1 MKDEIT
7 LKGLFEIIKSKILII
22 ISATVLVT
30 TAAAVITKFY
40 ISPEYT
46 SSIKLCVVGDFDT
59 EGGSSVSNENSMINY
74 VKNLIETCIET
85 LNAQDAYVQINS
97 NLRELNAS
105 YENTNIDSSNVRI
118 EQVGN
123 SNVLRVTATTENAQ
137 LSYDTCQAFETMA
150 KERVPIIGEVQI
162 EKIDSPVLAT
172 APSSPNMLKNCILG
186 ALIGFV
192 VSCGIVIL
200 IEMLDNTVKDGLE
213 TARQLDILLLCEI
226 PDLYSATERE
236 RYYEYKL
243 NSGTGGKKR
252 GR

>member
-105 YENTNIDSSNVRI
+105 YENTNIDSSNIRI

-150 KERVPIIGEVQI
+150 KERVPII
-162 EKIDSPVLAT
+162 
-172 APSSPNMLKNCILG
+172 
-186 ALIGFV
+186 
-192 VSCGIVIL
+192 
-200 IEMLDNTVKDGLE
+200 
-213 TARQLDILLLCEI
+213 AR
-226 PDLYSATERE
+226 
-236 RYYEYKL
+236 YKL
-243 NSGTGGKKR
+243 KKLIR
-252 GR
+252 LCWPRRRLLPIC

>member
-1 MKDEIT
+1 MKSSRVKF
-7 LKGLFEIIKSKILII
+7 LLLFPPR
-22 ISATVLVT
+22 VLVT

-74 VKNLIETCIET
+74 VKNLIETCMET
-85 LNAQDAYVQINS
+85 HNAPGCIRPGQQQS
-97 NLRELNAS
+97 SGSSAS
-105 YENTNIDSSNVRI
+105 YENTNIDSSNIRI

-162 EKIDSPVLAT
+162 EKIVRLCWP
-172 APSSPNMLKNCILG
+172 
-186 ALIGFV
+186 
-192 VSCGIVIL
+192 
-200 IEMLDNTVKDGLE
+200 
-213 TARQLDILLLCEI
+213 RRRLLPIC
-226 PDLYSATERE
+226 
-236 RYYEYKL
+236 
-243 NSGTGGKKR
+243 
-252 GR
+252 